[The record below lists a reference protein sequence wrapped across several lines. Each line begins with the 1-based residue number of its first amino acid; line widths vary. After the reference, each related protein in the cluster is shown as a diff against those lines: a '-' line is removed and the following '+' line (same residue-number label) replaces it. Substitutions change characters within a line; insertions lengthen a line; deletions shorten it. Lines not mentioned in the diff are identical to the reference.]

1 MKKIFSLIF
10 ISCFV
15 LTSCEDELDINTNP
29 NTPEDINSG
38 LALTSAEGSVAT
50 IIGGD
55 FFNLGG
61 MLAQYYTQSPGAG
74 QYDNIDQYNI
84 NTDYANRPWT
94 ELYAGALNDL
104 QFVQDRSTENA
115 ETGTYLIATILK
127 AYTFQYLVDV
137 FGDVPYEEALLGN
150 DNIQPSLTPGADI
163 YTDLIATVNDALAQ
177 YEADP
182 VASDVDKQDLI
193 YGADMEK
200 WIQFANT
207 LKLKM
212 YLRMAYTSQAD
223 GSAVTALI
231 AQDNFITEDAKFDA
245 YADALNK
252 RNPFYDVQIDRLG
265 DVNTVAS
272 NSLLEFYNR
281 NNDPR
286 VSEVYRQNN
295 ADAYVGIDQG
305 FGLDASLG
313 GTLALDYSRPK
324 IEATTPVYFMTVT
337 ESNFLQA
344 EALLRYAGG
353 AGVENKYNEGVAQSF
368 SLYGVL
374 SESSAFTGAG
384 GEYEY
389 SATGDVEADL
399 EQIIVQKWAA
409 LANINNIEAWIE
421 TKRTGYPILTT
432 VDSPLYEEGRRIVSL
447 ASVLPGDQ
455 IPFSIFYPD
464 NEVQR
469 NQNVTQK
476 AGLTEKVWWNLR

>member
-15 LTSCEDELDINTNP
+15 LTSCDDELDINTDP
-29 NTPEDINSG
+29 NTPAEITSG

-50 IIGGD
+50 VIGGD

-74 QYDNIDQYNI
+74 QYENIDQYNL

-104 QFVQDRSTENA
+104 QFVQNRATENS

-127 AYTFQYLVDV
+127 AYTFQYLVDI

-150 DNIQPSLTPGADI
+150 DNIQPFATPGAEI
-163 YTDLIATVNDALAQ
+163 YADLIATVNDALAQ
-177 YEADP
+177 YEANP
-182 VASDVDKQDLI
+182 IASEVGQQDLI
-193 YGADMEK
+193 YNANMEN

-212 YLRMAYTSQAD
+212 YIRMAYTSQAD
-223 GSAVTALI
+223 PAAVQALI
-231 AQDNFITEDAKFDA
+231 AQDNFLTADAKFEA
-245 YADALNK
+245 YGDALNK

-272 NSLLEFYNR
+272 NSLLEFYSR

-286 VSEVYRQNN
+286 INEVFRKNS
-295 ADAYVGIDQG
+295 AEAFVGIDQG
-305 FGLDASLG
+305 FGKDASLG
-313 GTLALDYSRPK
+313 GTLAANYSRPK
-324 IEATTPVYFMTVT
+324 MEALTPVYFMTVA
-337 ESNFLQA
+337 ESKFLQA

-353 AGVENKYNEGVAQSF
+353 AGVEELYNEGVAASF
-368 SLYGVL
+368 MLYGVA
-374 SESSAFTGAG
+374 EDPTAFTGTG
-384 GEYEY
+384 GDYEY

-432 VDSPLYEEGRRIVSL
+432 AEVPPYEEGRRIVSL
-447 ASVLPGDQ
+447 SSVLPGDQ

-464 NEVQR
+464 DEVSR
-469 NQNVTQK
+469 NRNLTQK
-476 AGLTEKVWWNLR
+476 ANLTEKVWWNQR

>member
-10 ISCFV
+10 ISCFI
-15 LTSCEDELDINTNP
+15 LTSCEDELDINTDP
-29 NTPEDINSG
+29 NTPDEINSG
-38 LALTSAEGSVAT
+38 LALTSAEGSIAT
-50 IIGGD
+50 VIGGD

-74 QYDNIDQYNI
+74 QYENIDQYNI

-104 QFVQDRSTENA
+104 QFVQDRSNENM
-115 ETGTYLIATILK
+115 ETGTYLIATVLK

-150 DNIQPSLTPGADI
+150 DNIQPTPTPGAEI
-163 YTDLIATVNDALAQ
+163 YTDLIATINDALAQ
-177 YEADP
+177 YQENP
-182 VASDVDKQDLI
+182 VESEVGPQDLI
-193 YGADMEK
+193 YNADMEK
-200 WIQFANT
+200 WIEFANT

-212 YLRMAYTSQAD
+212 YIRMAYTSQAD
-223 GSAVTALI
+223 GPAVMALI
-231 AQDNFITEDAKFDA
+231 SEDNFLTADAKFDA
-245 YADALNK
+245 YGDAINK

-286 VSEVYRQNN
+286 IASVYRLNN
-295 ADAYVGIDQG
+295 EDIFLGVDQG
-305 FGLDASLG
+305 LGLDASLG

-324 IEATTPVYFMTVT
+324 MEATTPVYFMTLA

-353 AGVENKYNEGVAQSF
+353 AGVEAKYNEGVAQSF
-368 SLYGVL
+368 KLYGV
-374 SESSAFTGAG
+374 ADPNIFTGAG

-389 SATGDVEADL
+389 TATGDVEADL
-399 EQIIVQKWAA
+399 EQIMVQKWAA
-409 LANINNIEAWIE
+409 LANINNIEGWIE

-432 VDSPLYEEGRRIVSL
+432 SDNPPYQDGRRIVSL

-469 NQNVTQK
+469 NQNIIQK
-476 AGLTEKVWWNLR
+476 ASLTVKVWWNQR

>member
-29 NTPEDINSG
+29 NTPKEINSG

-50 IIGGD
+50 VIGGD

-74 QYDNIDQYNI
+74 QYQNIDQYNI
-84 NTDYANRPWT
+84 NTDFANRSWT
-94 ELYAGALNDL
+94 ELYAGGLNDL
-104 QFVQDRSTENA
+104 QFVQDLAIENE
-115 ETGTYLIATILK
+115 ETGTYLIATVLK

-150 DNIQPSLTPGADI
+150 DNIQPSPTPGAEI
-163 YTDLIATVNDALAQ
+163 YTDLIATVNDALAK
-177 YEADP
+177 YEANP
-182 VASDVDKQDLI
+182 VASDVGQQDLI
-193 YGADMEK
+193 YGANMAK

-212 YLRMAYTSQAD
+212 YIRMAYTSQAD
-223 GSAVTALI
+223 GPAVMALVSE
-231 AQDNFITEDAKFDA
+231 DNFLTSDAKFSA

-252 RNPFYDVQIDRLG
+252 RNPFYDVQIDYLG

-281 NNDPR
+281 KNDPR
-286 VSEVYRQNN
+286 IAEVYRVNN
-295 ADAYVGIDQG
+295 EDDFVGIDQG

-313 GTLALDYSRPK
+313 GTLGADYSRPK
-324 IEATTPVYFMTVT
+324 IEATTPVYFMTVA

-353 AGVENKYNEGVAQSF
+353 SGVETKYNEGVAESF
-368 SLYGVL
+368 MLYGVP
-374 SESSAFTGAG
+374 EDPNTFTGAG

-409 LANINNIEAWIE
+409 LANINNIEGWIE

-432 VDSPLYEEGRRIVSL
+432 LDIPPYQKGRRIVSF

-464 NEVQR
+464 NEVTR
-469 NQNVTQK
+469 NQNLIQK
-476 AGLTEKVWWNLR
+476 AGLTEKVWWNQR